1 MTDEH
6 RAKILTACERSEQT
20 KIVIIHGTDTMR
32 ETAEVIGQ
40 AALQKT
46 IVLTGAMVPYRIASS
61 DALFNLGF
69 AIAVAQL
76 SHPGVFV
83 AMNAQV
89 FDWDSVRKNKAAG
102 VFERNE

>member
-1 MTDEH
+1 
-6 RAKILTACERSEQT
+6 
-20 KIVIIHGTDTMR
+20 
-32 ETAEVIGQ
+32 
-40 AALQKT
+40 
-46 IVLTGAMVPYRIASS
+46 SS

-76 SHPGVFV
+76 SYPGVFV

-89 FDWDSVRKNKAAG
+89 FAWDSVRKNKTAG